1 MKPIHRLEAYIK
13 YKKLNSSAF
22 DKSINASNGYIGKQ
36 IKNNASIGSDVI
48 EKIASVYS
56 DLNINWLIT
65 GEGEM
70 LLSYDNFS
78 NNQIAYGENS
88 NIVQGKGNVI
98 HGAIQGNKVHKVTK
112 DAEASPEIRN
122 MLSELELENKYLKQ
136 KVKDLE
142 ILIAQKEM
150 LIEEKERM
158 IQLLMGA
165 RGK

>member
-1 MKPIHRLEAYIK
+1 MKNFGNEIGRLLKERGLTRKDLAIKLSMTEANI
-13 YKKLNSSAF
+13 YKILKKESVDTKFL
-22 DKSINASNGYIGKQ
+22 Q
-36 IKNNASIGSDVI
+36 
-48 EKIASVYS
+48 KISELL
-56 DLNINWLIT
+56 DIP
-65 GEGEM
+65 
-70 LLSYDNFS
+70 LSYWFEDVGSNFS
-78 NNQIAYGENS
+78 NNKIAYGENS

-165 RGK
+165 RGT